1 MRWPSTEQVSA
12 HLARV
17 GVPRSDLDDLRQE
30 VFLIAARRKPRL
42 ESEAAANAWVAE
54 ACHFVVL
61 AHRRKAH
68 RRREV
73 VEPVDSSVFGNVV
86 TANDVASVDFAADQ
100 LHAALARLTARERE
114 LLALRLAGDMPFRSL
129 ADLHDCDVKTVRK
142 RFQLAESKLRKHLLR
157 GAVPEL
163 AGLRPKELIRV
174 ARSTDAPGLILAEP
188 EVRVG
193 AYDDTLILSWHG
205 SFSEKAL
212 ERFLGFGETLVKERG
227 SRLRCLSV
235 VDHSFAVPRFEERQ
249 RILEAIRFLDEYCE
263 ALSLVGDAHNHRVL
277 DQILRGLG
285 FLGQARYSFGSFP
298 SVEAGAGWLV
308 SRQQASGV
316 LAQERTRRLV
326 DAVNETCSAVP
337 EESPVSQTLARAA
350 PAPRAEVVFH
360 GVTSSVAMASIGNV
374 MVTSWSGPVTQ
385 ASVNF
390 LVGTADALRREHGPL
405 AHLSVVEAESPT
417 PRFAERQR
425 LLEVARHCKRNLA
438 VFSFVGQMSNIR
450 IAEQI
455 MRGMGFLV
463 RSSLLMCGT
472 KSEAEGVD
480 WIVKH
485 GYSPDADASRGREI
499 LLDLL
504 AKTRAQR
511 AGRP

>member
-1 MRWPSTEQVSA
+1 MTTRLSR
-12 HLARV
+12 L
-17 GVPRSDLDDLRQE
+17 GVPRSDWDDLRQE
-30 VFLIAARRKPRL
+30 VFLVAVRRKPRL
-42 ESEAAANAWVAE
+42 DNEAAADAWVAE
-54 ACHFVVL
+54 VCHFVAL
-61 AHRRKAH
+61 AHRRKAY

-73 VEPVDSSVFGNVV
+73 VEPIDSSVFGNVV

-114 LLALRLAGDMPFRSL
+114 LLALRLAADMPFRSL

-163 AGLRPKELIRV
+163 AGLAPKELIRV
-174 ARSTDAPGLILAEP
+174 ARSTDAPALILAEP

-193 AYDDTLILSWHG
+193 ACDDTLILSWHG
-205 SFSEKAL
+205 SFSERAL

-227 SRLRCLSV
+227 SQLRCLSV
-235 VDHSFAVPRFEERQ
+235 VDQAFSVPRFDERQ
-249 RILEAIRFLDEYCE
+249 RILEAIRFLDQYCE
-263 ALSLVGDAHNHRVL
+263 ALSLVGDDHNYRVL

-308 SRQQASGV
+308 SREQSAG
-316 LAQERTRRLV
+316 AGANEKRRRLV
-326 DAVNETCSAVP
+326 EAVNETRLGEADVQ
-337 EESPVSQTLARAA
+337 PVSQTLARAGA
-350 PAPRAEVVFH
+350 AAVPGRGQDDVVFH
-360 GVTSSVAMASIGNV
+360 GVTSSVAMASLGNV
-374 MVTSWSGPVTQ
+374 LVTSWSGPVTQ

-390 LVGTADALRREHGPL
+390 LIGVADALRRERGPL
-405 AHLSVVEAESPT
+405 AHLSIVEAESPT

-485 GYSPDADASRGREI
+485 GYSPTLEPARGREI

-504 AKTRAQR
+504 AKTREQR
-511 AGRP
+511 APRP